1 MFSRIDNL
9 PAGAIG
15 FEAVGRVTEADRH
28 AVLEPT
34 IAAAAENGGQVRL
47 LYVAGP
53 RFDGYDP
60 NTPLDDAVFGSR
72 HFADFAKIAFLAED
86 GPYARAVVAL
96 EGLMPAD
103 LRLFPT
109 GAVDAAKA
117 WLAE

>member
-1 MFSRIDNL
+1 MFTRIENL

-15 FEAVGRVTEADRH
+15 FEAVGRITGEDRI

-34 IAAAAENGGQVRL
+34 IAAMLGHGRPVRL
-47 LYVAGP
+47 LYLAGS
-53 RFDGYDP
+53 RFTGYDP
-60 NTPLDDAVFGSR
+60 NTLLDDAVFGTR
-72 HFADFAKIAFLAED
+72 HFRDFEKISFLAEE
-86 GPYARAVVAL
+86 GPYSRAVVAL

-103 LRLFPT
+103 LKVFPT